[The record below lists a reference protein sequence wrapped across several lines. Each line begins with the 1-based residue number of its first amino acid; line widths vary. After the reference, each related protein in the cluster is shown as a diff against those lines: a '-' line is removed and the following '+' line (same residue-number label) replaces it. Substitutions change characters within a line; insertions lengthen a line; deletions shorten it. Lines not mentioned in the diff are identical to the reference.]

1 MDKDSLLY
9 IQVADGCGS
18 SSCRRGRA
26 KGMMTNGP
34 CNCWTWVDPLQA
46 RIKKLEMALFAVGEL
61 TGDQSDTDRKIQDV
75 LCKAIKIEAE

>member
-1 MDKDSLLY
+1 
-9 IQVADGCGS
+9 
-18 SSCRRGRA
+18 
-26 KGMMTNGP
+26 MTNGP